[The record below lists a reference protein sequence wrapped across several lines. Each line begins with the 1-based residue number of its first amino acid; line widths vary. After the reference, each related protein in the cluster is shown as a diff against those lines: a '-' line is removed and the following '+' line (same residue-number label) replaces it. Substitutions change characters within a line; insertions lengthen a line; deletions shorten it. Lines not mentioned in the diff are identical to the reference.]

1 MCIYYK
7 TINKPNKTIM
17 KLNVFKGLAVVA
29 LTSLLLV
36 GVTQP
41 VYAQKAKKEKAKKE
55 KITDPRLLTVMSMT
69 KMAKESQFITKGLAL
84 KTAHRATQGFSISAD
99 ESTMWFSQPGS
110 FGKNQPG
117 LTKVHENYVVR
128 RKDGKRET
136 MTLRYFGN
144 ANALAIEHAEDGQ
157 DYIWIGSNGTKFK
170 GAYGRTRTV
179 SRFPFQVDGEINDG
193 YAGEN
198 FYMGGERYCYP
209 AVNVEADILGIA
221 TQVAGAVTVNLY
233 SLSDA
238 RAIDDSEVKLKTQYK
253 GEVVGEPEQTVVRTI
268 KAKDMTTLETISSF
282 TIPKPDKETAD
293 PAKEVNYYSFRA
305 WDVDKDY
312 VYFVEGQHNKGNMKD
327 GPSKAFI
334 TVYDHA
340 GRVVLPKRRIQC
352 VFDQY
357 LLESLQITPAGYA
370 DIAGIKVIGS
380 KIYVMFSVKSSKGFR
395 TVVYKYE

>member
-1 MCIYYK
+1 
-7 TINKPNKTIM
+7 M
-17 KLNVFKGLAVVA
+17 KLNNFKSLAVVA
-29 LTSLLLV
+29 LTALLV
-36 GVTQP
+36 VGVSTP

-55 KITDPRLLTVMSMT
+55 KVTDPRLLTVMKMT
-69 KMAKESQFITKGLAL
+69 KMTKESQFLTKGIAM

-117 LTKVHENYVVR
+117 LTKVHENYVIR
-128 RKDGKRET
+128 RKDGKRES

-144 ANALAIEHAEDGQ
+144 ANALAVEHGSDGQ
-157 DYIWIGSNGTKFK
+157 DYIWIGSNGTKYK

-179 SRFPFQVDGEINDG
+179 SRFPFKAETEINDG

-198 FYMGGERYCYP
+198 YYMGGQRYCCP
-209 AVNVEADILGIA
+209 AVNVEADILGIV

-233 SLSDA
+233 NLSDA
-238 RAIDDSEVKLKTQYK
+238 RAMDDTDVKLKTLYK

-268 KAKDMTTLETISSF
+268 KAKDMSNAEAISSF

-293 PAKEVNYYSFRA
+293 PAKDVNYYTFRA

-312 VYFVEGQHNKGNMKD
+312 VYFVEGQHNKGSMKN
-327 GPSKAFI
+327 GESKAFI

-340 GRVVLPKRRIQC
+340 GRIALPKRRIQC

-380 KIYVMFSVKSSKGFR
+380 KIYVMFSVKNSKGFR
-395 TVVYKYE
+395 TVVVKYE